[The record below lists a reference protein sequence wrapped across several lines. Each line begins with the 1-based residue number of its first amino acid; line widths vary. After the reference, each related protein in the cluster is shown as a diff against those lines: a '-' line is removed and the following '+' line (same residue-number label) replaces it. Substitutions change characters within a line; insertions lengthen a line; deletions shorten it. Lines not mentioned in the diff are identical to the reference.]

1 MRYYKNGNI
10 TSTPQIQ
17 GVILP
22 SHETILA
29 NGWYVYIDN
38 PPSYDSNTQRLQK
51 KEVIEGVV
59 QYEVIDLTPEEI
71 RERTVPQTITNGQG
85 KLQLLALGIFNQVE
99 AMIMQA
105 GDAERI
111 YWNDW
116 DTWRRDSPIINRL
129 APMIWETDTDLQ
141 LDNFFIEASKI
152 V

>member
-1 MRYYKNGNI
+1 MIYYKNGNTTRNPI
-10 TSTPQIQ
+10 IPN
-17 GVILP
+17 VIAP
-22 SHETILA
+22 THETILA
-29 NGWYVYIDN
+29 DGWFEYIDN

-71 RERTVPQTITNGQG
+71 RERTVPQTITKGQG
-85 KLQLLALGIFNQVE
+85 KLQLRALGIFNQVE

-116 DTWRRDSPIINRL
+116 DIWRRDSPIINRL
-129 APMIWETDTDLQ
+129 APMIWEENTDEL
-141 LDNFFIEASKI
+141 LDQFFIEASKI
-152 V
+152 S